1 MTKRMMMI
9 GLAST
14 LVILAGCNKEETEAV
29 KVDVQLDSLDKK
41 VSYIFGYD
49 IARKTKSVG
58 FDLNTDALVQAIDDA
73 QADRDPRLSDEEM
86 QATMVA
92 FQTESQA
99 KRQEQTQ
106 KTAQEN
112 LEKGKA
118 FLAENGKR
126 EGVTTTE
133 SGLQYEALTSGGG
146 ASPTVEDQVVV
157 NYRGTLLDGTE
168 FDSSYN
174 RKPATFKV
182 GQLIPGWVETL
193 PLMKVGDKWKLF
205 IPSDLGY
212 GAGGTQRIP
221 PNSVL
226 IFEMELIEIVGQKK
240 PAETKSV
247 ETKEK

>member
-1 MTKRMMMI
+1 MTKRILMV

-14 LVILAGCNKEETEAV
+14 LVILAGCNKEEAEVA
-29 KVDVQLDSLDKK
+29 KADIQLDSLDKK

-58 FDLNTDALVQAIDDA
+58 FELNTEAMVQAIGDA
-73 QADRDPRLSDEEM
+73 RADQDPRLSDEEM
-86 QATMVA
+86 QATMMA

-99 KRQEQTQ
+99 KRKEQTE
-106 KTAQEN
+106 KAAQEN
-112 LEKGKA
+112 LEKSKA
-118 FLAENGKR
+118 FLDENGKR

-133 SGLQYEALTSGGG
+133 SGLQYESLTSGDG
-146 ASPTVEDQVVV
+146 ASPTVEDKVVV

-174 RKPATFKV
+174 RKPATFTV
-182 GQLIPGWVETL
+182 GQLIPGWIEAL
-193 PLMKVGDKWKLF
+193 PKMKVGDKWKLF
-205 IPSDLGY
+205 IPADLGY

-226 IFEMELIEIVGQKK
+226 IFEMELLEIVGQKK
-240 PAETKSV
+240 PADDAK
-247 ETKEK
+247 